1 MGDFSMEQLPD
12 WSRYSKCKEKDE
24 LIFDDGTT
32 TDQVHA
38 EFFEQDINGR
48 IISVGVF
55 SHNRQKLFCAW
66 GYKDEEHC
74 AMHAVMGN
82 DGNWSTPERGC
93 PTKVAIKEEDR
104 NIGLQMPATGEDRM
118 FLFSF

>member
-12 WSRYSKCKEKDE
+12 WSGYVKYKEKDE
-24 LIFDDGTT
+24 LIFDDGTA
-32 TDQVHA
+32 TDQVYA
-38 EFFEQDINGR
+38 EFFEQNINGR